1 VLKTLCATFDQI
13 IVRIAISKVSLLL
26 YYFLSQIFFIFFYRR
41 QKKKK
46 RQKKNQKEWKK
57 LWEELHRIGHA
68 TQNWEKEIERKIFVV
83 SIVRSFLLFLILTF
97 WKGQQKNWCFLV
109 LHRMTIFLTMNIF
122 SENYDA
128 FTEMGRF
135 NEMFL
140 NWRLKL
146 NNKQFKSLSNTANL
160 LASLNY

>member
-1 VLKTLCATFDQI
+1 MLKTLCATFDQI
-13 IVRIAISKVSLLL
+13 IVRIAISKVSLFL
-26 YYFLSQIFFIFFYRR
+26 YYFLSQIFLSFIDV
-41 QKKKK
+41 KKK
-46 RQKKNQKEWKK
+46 KK

-68 TQNWEKEIERKIFVV
+68 TQNWEKEIERNIFVV
-83 SIVRSFLLFLILTF
+83 SIVRSFVRSFLILILTF

-135 NEMFL
+135 NEIGF
-140 NWRLKL
+140 
-146 NNKQFKSLSNTANL
+146 
-160 LASLNY
+160 

>member
-1 VLKTLCATFDQI
+1 
-13 IVRIAISKVSLLL
+13 LL
-26 YYFLSQIFFIFFYRR
+26 FPKFRCFFIISFRRFFYLLSTS
-41 QKKKK
+41 KKIKWKK
-46 RQKKNQKEWKK
+46 KEWKK

-68 TQNWEKEIERKIFVV
+68 TQNWEKEIERNIFVV
-83 SIVRSFLLFLILTF
+83 SIVRSFVRSFLILILTF

-135 NEMFL
+135 NEMFF

-160 LASLNY
+160 LASLNYEFKVHNYVHH